1 MAFCTH
7 CGAAL
12 SDGASF
18 CSNCGAPVAG
28 QSPAAAQSPVYTT
41 YAPSA
46 QYVSPYPTGGLMA
59 WSIVTL
65 LLCTIP
71 GIVAIV
77 KTASINKCTTLE
89 QQERAIRS
97 ARTWCIVG
105 TVLGILLIIGVSA
118 GSF

>member
-1 MAFCTH
+1 MAFCTR

-18 CSNCGAPVAG
+18 CSNCGAPVSG
-28 QSPAAAQSPVYTT
+28 QRPAAAQSPVYTT
-41 YAPSA
+41 YTPST

-59 WSIVTL
+59 WSIITL

-77 KTASINKCTTLE
+77 KTSKINKCTSVE

-97 ARTWCIVG
+97 AKIWCTVG
-105 TVLGILLIIGVSA
+105 TILGILLAVVIYSGN
-118 GSF
+118 F